1 MAKRNVAD
9 AAREALLPLVLE
21 THSWGVVAAGT
32 ASQIVEAGLCLPIQ
46 FPEGRKRVGYIE
58 LPDDSKL
65 WFDRQK
71 GNTWRVRLSWP
82 RAKRV
87 QLERLQKLREERQR
101 NLDCM
106 VHDGEAWKTKEINRF
121 CGLMNLHAS
130 FMRTDCGWRFSE
142 KSTRRVA
149 SLLNRVRMVLLN
161 AEVQLSEQARANF
174 LAENALDDANQRV
187 PMHRSRHLSLVQPPN
202 PAKGLRS

>member
-1 MAKRNVAD
+1 MAMRNVQD
-9 AAREALLPLVLE
+9 AARVAPLPLVLE
-21 THSWGVVAAGT
+21 TQSWGVVAKGT
-32 ASQIVEAGLCLPIQ
+32 ASQIVEAGLCLPIH
-46 FPEGRKRVGYIE
+46 FPEGRKRSRYIE
-58 LPDDSKL
+58 LADDSSL
-65 WFDRQK
+65 SLERQK
-71 GNTWRVRLSWP
+71 GGIWLVRFYWP
-82 RAKRV
+82 RSKRV
-87 QLERLQKLREERQR
+87 HLERLQKLREERQR
-101 NLDCM
+101 NLDRM

-121 CGLMNLHAS
+121 LGLMNLHAS

-142 KSTRRVA
+142 KSTREVA

-161 AEVQLSEQARANF
+161 AEVQLSEQARAKF